1 MVRPDLWGTTY
12 GCDANLSDIRSS
24 GVGLETLKKRYS
36 SLVENLYLLD
46 QGEPIEDKYRNP
58 EILIQNILNTLH
70 EIQRYERARK
80 VRSDKGNP

>member
-12 GCDANLSDIRSS
+12 GCDANTSDIRSS